1 MTLTI
6 NMDRAVRKK
15 FFKNTKQIKNMVFA
29 VVIAIGWGVES
40 TIIVGGGDDNS
51 TVLFDI
57 VF

>member
-1 MTLTI
+1 
-6 NMDRAVRKK
+6 
-15 FFKNTKQIKNMVFA
+15 MVFA